1 MPETDFLQPMLEALP
16 KSEAVE
22 AAYLAVRLFRYRYLI
37 KMAKSAREDVLTHI
51 VTKDRGLDK
60 SDSAA
65 QTALTIVKAIEK
77 KEGKKIEQLKD
88 KIADAYTSAL
98 SETLQRIVLKDTQLR
113 AADRK
118 RARSILGSLREM
130 STQLQLK

>member
-1 MPETDFLQPMLEALP
+1 
-16 KSEAVE
+16 
-22 AAYLAVRLFRYRYLI
+22 
-37 KMAKSAREDVLTHI
+37 MAKSGREDVLTHI
-51 VTKDRGLDK
+51 VTKDRGLNK
-60 SDSAA
+60 SDKAA
-65 QTALTIVKAIEK
+65 QTALAIVKDIEK

-88 KIADAYTSAL
+88 KTADGYTSAL
-98 SETLQRIVLKDTQLR
+98 SGAVQRIVLKDTQLR

>member
-1 MPETDFLQPMLEALP
+1 MPETDFLQPVLEGLP
-16 KSEAVE
+16 RSEAIE

-37 KMAKSAREDVLTHI
+37 KMAKAGREDVLTHI
-51 VTKDRGLDK
+51 VTKDRGLNK
-60 SDSAA
+60 SDKAA
-65 QTALTIVKAIEK
+65 QTALAIVKDIEK

-88 KIADAYTSAL
+88 KTADGYTSAL
-98 SETLQRIVLKDTQLR
+98 SGAVQRIVLKDTQLR

-130 STQLQLK
+130 S